1 MTTSTPQRTR
11 NAAATRD
18 RIVEAARDVFVSR
31 GYRAASLRDV
41 AAAAGIT
48 HPGLLKHF
56 ASKDLLLT
64 AVIASFDRATEEA
77 LLDGDAVP
85 APGTLMFAAI
95 AAHNEGL
102 EGYLPLYAALV
113 GESSTRDHPAH
124 AYMRERYA
132 RLREFSVVALRDA
145 AAAGTVDPG
154 RDFEG
159 EAVRVAAVWD
169 GLQLLELYLPDRVDL
184 VPLLTEVQHALATP
198 PGWHGDAAATTVG
211 RGAGGSGSGGSG
223 SGGSGGP
230 GSAVSVS
237 WQPLDSAS
245 ADETG
250 TDGYR
255 VGRERRARILRD
267 ATALFARDGYAA
279 TSLREIAERVGV
291 SKSALLHH
299 YSSKDALLGA
309 VLAERDRAVSVEPL
323 EGLTRAADIL
333 RDIPRGAAANAA
345 TAPGLIEVYAV
356 LSCEALPDDHPAH
369 DYFERRFTL
378 AIDRLAAMLSA
389 ARDDGDL
396 PAHRD
401 PEREAIRLVAL
412 WDGLQYQWLYDRES
426 VDVAAHLAAHLDDI
440 LPRR

>member
-95 AAHNEGL
+95 AARNEGL

-145 AAAGTVDPG
+145 AAAGTVDPA

-211 RGAGGSGSGGSG
+211 RGSGGSGGSG
-223 SGGSGGP
+223 SGGS